1 MPEPQKFPTARIA
14 LVGDRSPSVRSHTRI
29 PGLLEAL
36 ARRDQLILDAY
47 WIPTPDAESPGALDG
62 FDAVWLVPGSPYRS
76 EEGALA
82 AVRTARE
89 QGIPFLGTCAGFQHA
104 LLEFARNVCGRS
116 GAAHAENRP
125 EAEDLLIVP
134 LACSLVGHEGAVE
147 VSPDRWRSACSG
159 PSGPLSVTTVRTAPT
174 RPVRTCCVR
183 TECTSAA
190 STRRA
195 TYASPSCRT
204 TPSSSPPCSSRNS
217 PATAGGPIRSSGH
230 GPLRRPSGPPDG
242 PGRRSVKCGRLGP
255 EGPGRPPGVGR
266 TLPPHPSGGP
276 GLSPSAG

>member
-104 LLEFARNVCGRS
+104 LLEFARNVCGRA

-125 EAEDLLIVP
+125 EADDLLIVP

-147 VSPDRWRSACSG
+147 VTPGSLAERVLGAERTVERYHCAYGADPACPDVLRAHGMHFSG
-159 PSGPLSVTTVRTAPT
+159 VDEAGDVRIAELPDH
-174 RPVRTCCVR
+174 PFFL
-183 TECTSAA
+183 
-190 STRRA
+190 A
-195 TYASPSCRT
+195 TLFQPELADD
-204 TPSSSPPCSSRNS
+204 
-217 PATAGGPIRSSGH
+217 G
-230 GPLRRPSGPPDG
+230 RRPHPIIRAWAFAAAERA
-242 PGRRSVKCGRLGP
+242 GRRSAAALR
-255 EGPGRPPGVGR
+255 
-266 TLPPHPSGGP
+266 
-276 GLSPSAG
+276 